1 MPTFNKIA
9 FIGNYLPRQCGIATF
24 TSDLCEEFALQ
35 NPVIDCI
42 AVAMN
47 DPAEVY
53 DYPQRVRYELDQE
66 DLKSYQSAASY
77 LNMSSVDLVCLQ
89 HEFGIFGGSRGSHIL
104 SLLRR
109 LKAPIVTTLHT
120 ILTDPHPEERAVM
133 NDLVKLSDRLVV
145 MSERSVSYLK
155 SVYRVPENK
164 IDLIPHGI
172 HDVPFVKSTQYKSKF
187 NLDGKRVLL
196 TFGLLSP
203 NKGIEYVIKALPDI
217 VKHHPDIMYVILGT
231 THPQVRRQHGE
242 AYRDSLQ
249 ELAVKLGVEQNITF
263 YNQFANQDELLEF
276 IGASDI
282 YITPYLSQSQ
292 IVSGTLAYTV
302 GAGKAVISTPYWYA
316 EELLADGR
324 GLIVPFRDSQAIAQ
338 NVNHLLDNPQE
349 LEAIQECAYQYGR
362 NMVWSKVAQE
372 YLGSFEQALSGR
384 IHNPHISI
392 PSLPAGKPTLEEL
405 KHNLPPINLN
415 HLLNMTDDLG
425 IFQHAIF
432 NLPNYFEGYTTD
444 DNARALILVLHLSE
458 TDSESYVDYE
468 ALTGRYLAFMWYALN
483 KKSGRFRNFLGF
495 DRNWLE
501 EVGSEDSHGRALWS
515 LGAVIK
521 QTRSEGL
528 QGVAAK
534 LFAQA
539 LPLAL
544 SLTSPRSWAFSLLGI
559 HDYLHRFAGDRTVK
573 AIGETLAERLL
584 NLYTQNRG
592 DGWNWFED
600 YVTYNNA
607 TLPHAL
613 LLTSRWLDRQDMAL
627 AGLESLQWLVNIQT
641 DSDGIFNPIGCNGF
655 YRRGGEKAVFD
666 QQPIE
671 ASATVSACL
680 DAYRNTDD
688 VSWHREAQ
696 RAFEWFLGRN
706 CLGMPLY
713 DADTGGCFDGLRPGR
728 VNQNQGA
735 ESTLAFLMALTEMH
749 ISQSQSSTTDSNA
762 PVFSFL
768 LERRPS
774 RD

>member
-35 NPVIDCI
+35 NPDIDCM

-53 DYPQRVRYELDQE
+53 DYPQRVRFELDQE
-66 DLKSYQSAASY
+66 DFKSYQSAADY
-77 LNMSSVDLVCLQ
+77 LNMIAVDLVCLQ

-155 SVYRVPENK
+155 NVYRVPENK

-172 HDVPFVKSTQYKSKF
+172 PDVPFVKSTQYKSKF
-187 NLDGKRVLL
+187 NLDGKQVLL

-217 VKHHPDIMYVILGT
+217 VKNHPDVMYVILGT
-231 THPQVRRQHGE
+231 THPQVRRHHGE

-249 ELAVKLGVEQNITF
+249 KLAIELGVEQNIIF
-263 YNQFANQDELLEF
+263 DNQFVNLDELLEF

-324 GLIVPFRDSQAIAQ
+324 GLIVPFRDSQAITQ

-349 LEAIQECAYQYGR
+349 LEAIQERAYRYGR
-362 NMVWSKVAQE
+362 NMVWPKIAQE
-372 YLGSFEQALSGR
+372 YLKSFEQGLSGR

-405 KHNLPPINLN
+405 KRNLPPINLN

-468 ALTGRYLAFMWYALN
+468 ALIGRYLAFLWYALN

-495 DRNWLE
+495 DRKWLE
-501 EVGSEDSHGRALWS
+501 EAGSEDSHGRALWS
-515 LGAVIK
+515 LGAVIS
-521 QTRSEGL
+521 QTRSESL

-534 LFAQA
+534 LFARA

-544 SLTSPRSWAFSLLGI
+544 NLTSPRSWAFSLLGI
-559 HDYLHRFAGDRTVK
+559 HDYLRRFAGDRAVK

-584 NLYTQNRG
+584 NLYTQNRS
-592 DGWNWFED
+592 DDWHWFED

-613 LLTSRWLDRQDMAL
+613 LLTSRWLDRQDMAQ
-627 AGLESLQWLVNIQT
+627 AGLESLQWLVDIQT
-641 DSDGIFNPIGCNGF
+641 DSDGIFNAIGSNGF
-655 YRRGGEKAVFD
+655 YRRAGEKAVFD

-680 DAYRNTDD
+680 EAYRNTDD

-735 ESTLAFLMALTEMH
+735 ESTLAFLMALTEMY
-749 ISQSQSSTTDSNA
+749 ILQFSATDSNA